1 MAKKRYEIG
10 QIIKE
15 ARLNSGLTQI
25 QLAEK
30 CRLNIRT
37 VQRIETGKVIP
48 RFYTLQLINEVLGTN
63 FPPKSNNIGES
74 SKNIEQITWKR
85 NVLSTNYTLFSEGN
99 SIGKL
104 FNNTLS
110 QSGSGTIKG
119 VTYRFQTTGFF
130 IQKTKILNDSNVV
143 VGYIE
148 YNQWMTTARL
158 TLFDNVYYWRFDNL
172 LYKKWSVFNSDGLYI
187 HYISSMSNGEVHSN
201 FNNHLL
207 LLSGLFIANFYWQI
221 MIVLIIIL
229 LVFVGGPILI

>member
-1 MAKKRYEIG
+1 MDHRKQYPAPLKM
-10 QIIKE
+10 
-15 ARLNSGLTQI
+15 

-85 NVLSTNYTLFSEGN
+85 NILSTNYTLFSEGN

-110 QSGSGTIKG
+110 QSGFHTENKDIK
-119 VTYRFQTTGFF
+119 RF
-130 IQKTKILNDSNVV
+130 KCSC
-143 VGYIE
+143 
-148 YNQWMTTARL
+148 W
-158 TLFDNVYYWRFDNL
+158 
-172 LYKKWSVFNSDGLYI
+172 LY
-187 HYISSMSNGEVHSN
+187 
-201 FNNHLL
+201 
-207 LLSGLFIANFYWQI
+207 
-221 MIVLIIIL
+221 
-229 LVFVGGPILI
+229 